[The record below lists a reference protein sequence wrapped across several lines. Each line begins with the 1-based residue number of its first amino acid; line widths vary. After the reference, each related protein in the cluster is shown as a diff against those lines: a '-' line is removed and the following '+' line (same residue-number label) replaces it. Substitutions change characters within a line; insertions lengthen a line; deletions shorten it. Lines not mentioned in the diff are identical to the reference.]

1 MIMAK
6 ADPKLV
12 KRYLAAQSEMKAVNA
27 AIKDAGVDKRELRK
41 VMFAQQR
48 AEKTAAALRELTGE
62 EAPADEAEGE
72 EAKAA

>member
-62 EAPADEAEGE
+62 EAPTDEAE